1 MYISVKR
8 GMYALIICLL
18 VIATVVGGSTQPVY
32 AAGPSISVESE
43 VGYHGSYKMNKWAP
57 LTITLKSDEDISG
70 EVVVQVEV
78 PYSGSSQSYVKKVDL
93 PAGTAKQI
101 TFGIIGNTFNKN
113 NSSIRFYKDSAE
125 SGKNIAFTSGQ
136 AYLQSNQ
143 RNGAFIGQLATDPDS
158 LNFMKLLNN
167 QNSPI
172 NVLVLASEQI
182 SEDAAMLS
190 SFDVLFLNNF
200 ASDTMEEGKK
210 QAIST
215 WVHQGGTL
223 VLAGGPS
230 YPKTVKGLEALSP
243 VEYTGTKEA
252 SSLPGMEKLAN
263 KELKLDHAISI
274 STAQLKDGADSVVNV
289 QDQPLI
295 ASWPLGKGK
304 VIYAAYDLAAEP
316 VHSWSGHADFWN
328 SLLQSKV
335 SGSIMDRNNGTQGMK
350 ISLDNYL
357 NYFPS
362 LALPPFS
369 LFFWLLIGYAVLV
382 APVLYYV
389 LKRFDRREWAW
400 FLIPLIAII
409 TSISIYV
416 TGTSGKSSLQA
427 HTLNVVE
434 LDGQGQGT
442 QLTASALF
450 VPRGGNYEF
459 EIPGATHVTSKRE
472 DGYISGGGEEG
483 ISRQMIREQDGNT
496 SVHLKD
502 MTHRS
507 MAKLWIEQQTGSFGS
522 LEIEVALDAKGVPQ
536 GTVTNR
542 LNRNLSDAALILGG
556 NIFVLGEL
564 AKDQTVQIPANYT
577 SSTYGSYSSILF
589 PYPSGPSDEK
599 NRERGMMNSLFEQN
613 IGLMSN
619 ILIAWSKDSFG
630 GYTVNGK
637 NPAADQLNMWVQPVT
652 VQFKPSKANE
662 IDVPYGYIPAQI
674 TSVSTTGWG
683 TDYGSDRVNM
693 DKGEM
698 QFEFALPMPG
708 KIDYTSLKL
717 QQNDPGQ
724 RTKTMIWNFTEAKWE
739 DLTWNN
745 GEAQVSEPVSNYVL
759 NGAVVR
765 IAVNADEWA
774 SFDIPKISLKGQVS
788 P

>member
-1 MYISVKR
+1 LNISVKR
-8 GMYALIICLL
+8 GMYALILCML
-18 VIATVVGGSTQPVY
+18 VFAAVVGGSTQPVH
-32 AAGPSISVESE
+32 AAGPRISVESE
-43 VGYHGSYKMNKWAP
+43 VGYHGSYKINKWVP

-70 EVVVQVEV
+70 EVLVQVEV
-78 PYSGSSQSYVKKVDL
+78 PYSGTSQTFVKKVDL
-93 PAGTAKQI
+93 PAGTAKQV
-101 TFGIIGNTFNKN
+101 TFGVIGNTFNKN

-136 AYLQSNQ
+136 AYLQSNE

-167 QNSPI
+167 QNNPI
-172 NVLVLASEQI
+172 NVLVLASEQMPK
-182 SEDAAMLS
+182 DAAMLS
-190 SFDVLFLNNF
+190 SLDVLFLNNF
-200 ASDTMEEGKK
+200 ASDTLEEGKK

-223 VLAGGPS
+223 VLAGGAS

-243 VEYTGTKEA
+243 VEYTGTMDT
-252 SSLPGMEKLAN
+252 SSLPEMEKLAN
-263 KELKLDHAISI
+263 KELKLDHPISM
-274 STAQLKDGADSVVNV
+274 STARLKDGADSVVNV
-289 QDQPLI
+289 QGESLI

-304 VIYAAYDLAAEP
+304 VIYAAYDLASEP

-328 SLLQSKV
+328 SLLQGKLSSSV
-335 SGSIMDRNNGTQGMK
+335 TDRNNGYQGLK
-350 ISLDNYL
+350 NSLDNYL

-362 LALPPFS
+362 LSLPPFS
-369 LFFWLLIGYAVLV
+369 LFFWVLVGYAILV

-409 TSISIYV
+409 TSVSIYV
-416 TGTSGKSSLQA
+416 TGTSGKSSLRA

-434 LDGQGQGT
+434 LDGHGQGE

-450 VPRGGNYEF
+450 VPRAGNYEF

-483 ISRQMIREQDGNT
+483 ISRQLIREQDGNT
-496 SVHLKD
+496 TVKLKD

-507 MAKLWIEQQTGSFGS
+507 MAKLWIEQQAGSFGS
-522 LEIEVALDAKGVPQ
+522 LELEVALDAKGVPQ

-542 LNRNLSDAALILGG
+542 LGRDLSDTALILGG
-556 NIFVLGEL
+556 NMFVLGEL
-564 AKDQTVQIPANYT
+564 AKDQTVQIPTNYT
-577 SSTYGSYSSILF
+577 SSAYGSYSSIVF
-589 PYPSGPSDEK
+589 PYPSGLSDEK
-599 NRERGMMNSLFEQN
+599 NRERGMMNSLLEQN
-613 IGLMSN
+613 IGSMGN
-619 ILIAWSKDSFG
+619 ILIAWSKDSIG

-637 NPAADQLNMWVQPVT
+637 KPATDQLNMWVQPVS

-662 IDVPYGYIPAQI
+662 VDVPYGYIPAQI

-683 TDYGSDRVNM
+683 TDYSSDRVNM

-708 KIDYTSLKL
+708 KIDYSSLKL

-724 RTKTMIWNFTEAKWE
+724 RTKTMIWNFNEAKWE
-739 DLTWNN
+739 DLTWSN
-745 GEAQVSEPVSNYVL
+745 GEAQVSEPFSSYVL

-765 IAVNADEWA
+765 IVVNSDEWA
-774 SFDIPKISLKGQVS
+774 SFDIPKISLKGKVS